1 MSQSSA
7 SIGMKEYVEAVAFE
21 INQDLITSA
30 SNSNMADLSQPM
42 PSDPSK
48 HCQELIYRL
57 DALRRRES
65 FFDVTVTVSVKNKEF
80 KAHRLVLAAA
90 SPLFL
95 SLLVSDMREG
105 KEQFIRIELEEAT
118 GSVME
123 EVLKYI
129 YTGNVAI
136 TKENAHDLV
145 VAADYLLL
153 PGLKTLACDVLEE
166 NITIENCIFNYYFAD
181 KYQCLELTRES
192 RGFINSN
199 FNSVMKT
206 DDFLKLDIAQVMKWV
221 SSDDVTVTSE
231 EEIFKGIVK
240 WVTQKKSERE
250 SNFAEL
256 LSQVRLKS
264 ISHDFLFNELINEEL
279 VATNKETLNFVLRSM
294 KCTVDPYCE
303 NAAKP
308 PRKCLERYTDLIF
321 VCGGKTALCYVPQK
335 DIWYQLPD
343 MLFEHQGHA
352 VVQYRDKVCIFGGQR
367 VGTGKSR
374 IIEYFLSSTN
384 CWGTVEGR
392 HGSDVFS
399 CLSLLD
405 GCIYALVGRDIILY
419 KLEESL
425 CEAVV
430 DPPTRRYGAC
440 LVSDKRHLYLVGGSH
455 MESGFSFQGSQTV
468 ERFDPILATWE
479 EVAAMNEAR
488 YGAFGAA
495 MNGKIYVAGGVT
507 EKERHLT
514 VLKSCEVYDPSTNE
528 WEVVSNL
535 KLCRQA
541 ANMVCFQEALYV
553 VGGFK
558 DIQSSSRELS
568 VEVFQLGACEWK
580 SRSTVPTNFEN
591 ENPGDRKKNIHHKAC
606 LAVIHKSLLEK
617 LCKI

>member
-7 SIGMKEYVEAVAFE
+7 SINMEEYVQAVAFE
-21 INQDLITSA
+21 IEELNTSA
-30 SNSNMADLSQPM
+30 SNSNMVDLSQPM

-57 DALRRRES
+57 DALRKKDS
-65 FFDVTVTVSVKNKEF
+65 FFDVTVSVKDKEF

-90 SPLFL
+90 SPFFL

-123 EVLKYI
+123 DVFKYI
-129 YTGNVAI
+129 YTGNVAV
-136 TKENAHDLV
+136 TKDTAHNLV
-145 VAADYLLL
+145 AVADYLLL

-181 KYQCLELTRES
+181 KYQCLELMGES
-192 RGFINSN
+192 CGFINSN
-199 FNSVMKT
+199 FSSVMKT

-240 WVTQKKSERE
+240 WVTYKKSERE

-256 LSQVRLKS
+256 FSQVRLKS
-264 ISHDFLFNELINEEL
+264 ISRKFLSNELVNEEL
-279 VATNKETLNFVLRSM
+279 VATSKETLNFVLRSIE
-294 KCTVDPYCE
+294 CIFDPFSE
-303 NAAKP
+303 HAAKP
-308 PRKCLERYTDLIF
+308 PRKCLERYTDVIF
-321 VCGGKTALCYVPQK
+321 VCGGRTALCYVPQG
-335 DIWYQLPD
+335 DVWYQLPD
-343 MLFEHQGHA
+343 MLFEHQNHA

-367 VGTGKSR
+367 VGPGKSR
-374 IIEYFLSSTN
+374 VIEYFLSSTN

-392 HGSDVFS
+392 HGSDECS
-399 CLSLLD
+399 CLSVLD
-405 GCIYALVGRDIILY
+405 GCIYASFDCDIILY
-419 KLEESL
+419 KLDESL
-425 CEAVV
+425 CEPVA
-430 DPPTRRYGAC
+430 DPPTVRYGAC
-440 LVSDKRHLYLVGGSH
+440 LVSDKRHLYLVGGLIYDGSTV
-455 MESGFSFQGSQTV
+455 QGSQTV

-488 YGAFGAA
+488 YNAFGAA
-495 MNGKIYVAGGVT
+495 MNGKIYIAGGINGIGG
-507 EKERHLT
+507 HHT

-528 WEVVSNL
+528 WQVMSNL
-535 KLCRQA
+535 KVCRQA

-558 DIQSSSRELS
+558 HKKSSKRELS

-580 SRSTVPTNFEN
+580 SKSTIPTNFEN
-591 ENPGDRKKNIHHKAC
+591 ENPGDGEKKIHYKAC
-606 LAVIHKSLLEK
+606 HAVIHKSLLEK
-617 LCKI
+617 LCKL

>member
-7 SIGMKEYVEAVAFE
+7 TIDIEEYVEAVAFE
-21 INQDLITSA
+21 IEDLNTSA

-57 DALRRRES
+57 DALRRKES
-65 FFDVTVTVSVKNKEF
+65 FFDVTVSVKDKVF

-90 SPLFL
+90 SPFFL

-123 EVLKYI
+123 EVFKYI

-136 TKENAHDLV
+136 TKDTAHDLV
-145 VAADYLLL
+145 AAADYLLL

-181 KYQCLELTRES
+181 KYQCLELMGDS

-199 FNSVMKT
+199 FSSVMKT
-206 DDFLKLDIAQVMKWV
+206 DAFLKLDIAQVVKWV

-240 WVTQKKSERE
+240 WVTHKKCERE

-256 LSQVRLKS
+256 LSQVHLKS
-264 ISHDFLFNELINEEL
+264 ISRKFLFNELVNEEL
-279 VATNKETLNFVLRSM
+279 VATSNESLNFVLRSM
-294 KCTVDPYCE
+294 ECIFDPFLE
-303 NAAKP
+303 DAAKP
-308 PRKCLERYTDLIF
+308 PRKCLERNTDVIF
-321 VCGGKTALCYVPQK
+321 VCGGRTALCYLPQK

-343 MLFEHQGHA
+343 MLLEHQNHA

-367 VGTGKSR
+367 VGPGKSR
-374 IIEYFLSSTN
+374 VIEYFLSSTN
-384 CWGTVEGR
+384 SWVAAEGR
-392 HGSDVFS
+392 HHRDDCC
-399 CLSLLD
+399 CLSVLD
-405 GCIYALVGRDIILY
+405 GCIYALFGPTIIQY
-419 KLEESL
+419 KFDQSL
-425 CEAVV
+425 CEAVA
-430 DPPTRRYGAC
+430 DPPNLRYGAC
-440 LVSDKRHLYLVGGSH
+440 LVSDKRHLYLVGGSGVVLH
-455 MESGFSFQGSQTV
+455 GSQTV

-488 YGAFGAA
+488 YNAFGAT
-495 MNGKIYVAGGVT
+495 MNGKIYIAGGVNINVGRYT
-507 EKERHLT
+507 I
-514 VLKSCEVYDPSTNE
+514 LKSCEVYDPSTNE
-528 WEVVSNL
+528 WQVISNL
-535 KLCRQA
+535 KVCRQA
-541 ANMVCFQEALYV
+541 ASMVCVQEALYV

-558 DIQSSSRELS
+558 DIQKSSRELS

-580 SRSTVPTNFEN
+580 SKSTIPTNFEN
-591 ENPGDRKKNIHHKAC
+591 ENPGDRKKEIHHMAC
-606 LAVIHKSLLEK
+606 HAVIHKSLLEK
-617 LCKI
+617 LCKL